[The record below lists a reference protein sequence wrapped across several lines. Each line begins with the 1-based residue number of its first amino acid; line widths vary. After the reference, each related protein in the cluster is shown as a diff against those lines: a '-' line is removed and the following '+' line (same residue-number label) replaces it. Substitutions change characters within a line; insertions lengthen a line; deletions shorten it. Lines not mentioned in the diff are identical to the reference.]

1 MEFGMTVNAYEDII
15 FLVEYWDTCFTMPA
29 RYYKQ
34 VTVRVY
40 NQCNGYG
47 YSTPVLNVA
56 SP

>member
-1 MEFGMTVNAYEDII
+1 MTVNAYEYII

-47 YSTPVLNVA
+47 YWTPVLNVA